1 MSNWNICQEAKKVCE
16 VISIAPPPQP
26 HFKQNKFQSKGAGK
40 GTKTKIA
47 FNEMNDVFFYY
58 VCRNQETF
66 GFYSQLDAVHE
77 KFSYKSLSKWN
88 SFPTHGLAKGAACF
102 PDIVSN
108 ESSSAKL
115 IFSFWL
121 VFNLCHLKRVDSA
134 AISISDEY
142 SWPGKPSLMN
152 IWMFKPGREII
163 QGFAFFW
170 YASPNLEEIWKSSSN
185 G

>member
-1 MSNWNICQEAKKVCE
+1 MANCPQLQYVHLKHMSGSKESLWSDQH
-16 VISIAPPPQP
+16 SPPPQP

-77 KFSYKSLSKWN
+77 SSVKCKSLSKWN
-88 SFPTHGLAKGAACF
+88 SFPTHGLAKWTVCF

-115 IFSFWL
+115 IFFFWL
-121 VFNLCHLKRVDSA
+121 VFNLCHLKCVDSD
-134 AISISDEY
+134 AISIV
-142 SWPGKPSLMN
+142 MN
-152 IWMFKPGREII
+152 IVDLT
-163 QGFAFFW
+163 
-170 YASPNLEEIWKSSSN
+170 SLH
-185 G
+185 